1 MDPFS
6 TQCDNPIQPGI
17 DQLHT
22 PSCTEQDAAQARRG
36 TAQHNN
42 PQHSIPLDHTAQS
55 TTLSPHLQP
64 AQSHSR
70 LLLLVVA
77 VAAVAAALLLLAVL
91 SGEPPP
97 LGHWDRCRPHVLL
110 LLLLLLR
117 VVVVHGVLLPAAW
130 P

>member
-1 MDPFS
+1 MHREGCS
-6 TQCDNPIQPGI
+6 TSKAW
-17 DQLHT
+17 H
-22 PSCTEQDAAQARRG
+22 S

-70 LLLLVVA
+70 LLLQVVA
-77 VAAVAAALLLLAVL
+77 VAAAALLVLAVL

-110 LLLLLLR
+110 LLR